1 MRLFLKISVLMVLFS
16 FFLFFIFFP
25 YDLKFIVQS
34 DTDGEDLLWGPC
46 KKRSFEG
53 EVRLWFEQVRMQGK
67 ETDKKTKSKESI
79 GTMVNSLLSET
90 GKCARH

>member
-1 MRLFLKISVLMVLFS
+1 MTSNSLYSQTPMV
-16 FFLFFIFFP
+16 
-25 YDLKFIVQS
+25 K
-34 DTDGEDLLWGPC
+34 TWLWGPC